1 MGEGLPAPSPVSHF
15 FSFFPHICF
24 LKNSFNKLGE
34 GSCQWGGRA
43 GPDPLP
49 GQRRDLGP
57 AQACAGGPAA
67 PCGRAGGRGVRP
79 HRDVLAGA
87 CGRERAGLRMRGRP
101 PPARPGAP
109 PGSPPRRALTSVK
122 AS

>member
-15 FSFFPHICF
+15 FSFFLIFAKKKKKKIVF
-24 LKNSFNKLGE
+24 LNKLSE

-49 GQRRDLGP
+49 GHRRDLGP
-57 AQACAGGPAA
+57 AQACAGGPVA
-67 PCGRAGGRGVRP
+67 PCAGRQAGGRGVRP

-87 CGRERAGLRMRGRP
+87 
-101 PPARPGAP
+101 
-109 PGSPPRRALTSVK
+109 SVK